1 MLEEK
6 DYTISELAAI
16 IGGSSNRQAIKRKL
30 DRRHI
35 LYSIQGTGSNATFKI
50 EKIPSPF
57 QEFCMDVLKFSKNT
71 DFEKLCNFYYYCLN
85 DELFMAKPDEEKAM
99 LLEDK
104 GKHISRQ
111 TIAGYERKLF
121 DVYFYSKSDT
131 EFIYY
136 FASDGN
142 YRTAEHEEYLE
153 AWHDYWEWKEQ
164 AKKELGNL
172 RYVCARI
179 KLKYGGFPRK
189 QGIIQANAIE
199 MPQIRKLI
207 ALTNESFEKAY
218 SK

>member
-6 DYTISELAAI
+6 TYTISEIAAI
-16 IGGSSNRQAIKRKL
+16 IGGSSKRQAIKRKL
-30 DRRHI
+30 ERRHI
-35 LYSIQGTGSNATFKI
+35 LYSIQGRGSKATFKI

-57 QEFCMDVLKFSKNT
+57 QEFCMDVLKFDKNT
-71 DFEKLCNFYYYCLN
+71 DFEKLRNLYYYCLN

-104 GKHISRQ
+104 GKLNSRP
-111 TIAGYERKLF
+111 TIEGKERNLF
-121 DVYFYSKSDT
+121 DVFFFSKSDT

-142 YRTAEHEEYLE
+142 YRTSEHEEYLE

-164 AKKELGNL
+164 TKKELGNL

-199 MPQIRKLI
+199 MPHFRNLLAFTI
-207 ALTNESFEKAY
+207 ESYEKAY
-218 SK
+218 S

>member
-35 LYSIQGTGSNATFKI
+35 LYSVQGRGSNATFKI

-111 TIAGYERKLF
+111 TIAGYEQKLL
-121 DVYFYSKSDT
+121 DTYFYSKSDT

-142 YRTAEHEEYLE
+142 YRIAFHIPLFFAHIRYLTVV
-153 AWHDYWEWKEQ
+153 
-164 AKKELGNL
+164 LL
-172 RYVCARI
+172 
-179 KLKYGGFPRK
+179 
-189 QGIIQANAIE
+189 
-199 MPQIRKLI
+199 IRNQL
-207 ALTNESFEKAY
+207 LFFCL
-218 SK
+218 

>member
-1 MLEEK
+1 ML
-6 DYTISELAAI
+6 
-16 IGGSSNRQAIKRKL
+16 
-30 DRRHI
+30 
-35 LYSIQGTGSNATFKI
+35 LYSIQGRGSKATFKI

-57 QEFCMDVLKFSKNT
+57 QEFCMDDLKFSKNT

-164 AKKELGNL
+164 TKKELGNL

-218 SK
+218 SE

>member
-1 MLEEK
+1 MTVQYALHHR
-6 DYTISELAAI
+6 YL
-16 IGGSSNRQAIKRKL
+16 QKL
-30 DRRHI
+30 RN
-35 LYSIQGTGSNATFKI
+35 L
-50 EKIPSPF
+50 
-57 QEFCMDVLKFSKNT
+57 
-71 DFEKLCNFYYYCLN
+71 YYYCLN

-164 AKKELGNL
+164 TKKELGNL

-218 SK
+218 SE